1 MIRFITN
8 KSTYLDRTADGKQL
22 VRAELVC
29 DTCAE
34 LAGVTELEGA
44 ALSFGTLALAVR
56 DGEVC
61 ALDSEGIWHKQSDG
75 SEVAADG

>member
-1 MIRFITN
+1 MISIINEQSRSMGF
-8 KSTYLDRTADGKQL
+8 KDGKQL

-44 ALSFGTLALAVR
+44 A
-56 DGEVC
+56 DG
-61 ALDSEGIWHKQSDG
+61 
-75 SEVAADG
+75 